1 MLYTGLSHQEKEL
14 KMSFDKI
21 FEAYKEAI
29 LASVDKRDY
38 IQVDILNTSMK
49 LLNDSINTKPVS
61 EPAPKQEQVKPHQE
75 SAISFAETEEF
86 IYNLVSLKGRVHA
99 SEALGHFYNKF
110 SNRFTAYDYEENQ
123 KGDPRWK
130 NRFWNVTS
138 NMRKANILM
147 PNEGNFVNFYV
158 LNTQRHIAKN

>member
-1 MLYTGLSHQEKEL
+1 
-14 KMSFDKI
+14 MSFDKI

-38 IQVDILNTSMK
+38 TQVDILNTSMK

-61 EPAPKQEQVKPHQE
+61 QPAPKQQEDNTHQGAAV
-75 SAISFAETEEF
+75 SSLETEEF

-99 SEALGHFYNKF
+99 SEALEYFYNKY
-110 SNRFTAYDYEENQ
+110 SNRFTSYDYELNQ
-123 KGDPRWK
+123 KGEPRWK
-130 NRFWNVTS
+130 NRFWNTTS
-138 NMRKANILM
+138 TMRKAKILM

-158 LNTQRHIAKN
+158 LNTQRHIANN